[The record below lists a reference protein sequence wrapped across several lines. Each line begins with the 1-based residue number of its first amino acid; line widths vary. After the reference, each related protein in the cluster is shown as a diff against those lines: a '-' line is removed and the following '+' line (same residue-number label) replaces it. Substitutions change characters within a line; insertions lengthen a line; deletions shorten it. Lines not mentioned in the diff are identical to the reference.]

1 MLFSSMQW
9 LCPGCTE
16 IEEVIPH
23 LIRRDDKQDKRALE
37 EMLED
42 IKSGF
47 LFKTYCDHVLK
58 C

>member
-23 LIRRDDKQDKRALE
+23 LIRRDDKQDKQALE
-37 EMLED
+37 EMLKD

-47 LFKTYCDHVLK
+47 LFEA
-58 C
+58 